1 MKQNYVTLTKL
12 KKLDGN
18 NVKHVCKSFDT
29 ENKFFN
35 PI

>member
-1 MKQNYVTLTKL
+1 MKL

-18 NVKHVCKSFDT
+18 YVKHVCKSFDT
-29 ENKFFN
+29 ENKFFFN